1 MYFFDRLEED
11 ARLVLSRVT
20 KPWSVPAEA
29 VRESILLQ
37 GWTYHDEPL
46 PERHL
51 CICDAWN
58 KTILLSPTL
67 VCPKVRNWLLATQ
80 LGRIR
85 LQSRG
90 LLKGLHNKPIYARND
105 TNYALAFLLPLS
117 SMKAHPFM
125 AAAPTVDEQTA
136 QNLVDQASDYFQV
149 PAICIL
155 AAYNFYTGLPS
166 PPEQNSED
174 GWCSAKFPNPA
185 FWASIWNGP

>member
-1 MYFFDRLEED
+1 MPVCDR
-11 ARLVLSRVT
+11 
-20 KPWSVPAEA
+20 
-29 VRESILLQ
+29 
-37 GWTYHDEPL
+37 
-46 PERHL
+46 

-117 SMKAHPFM
+117 RMKAHPFM
-125 AAAPTVDEQTA
+125 AAAPTVDEKTTQP
-136 QNLVDQASDYFQV
+136 LVDQASDYFQV

-155 AAYNFYTGLPS
+155 AAYDFYTGPPS
-166 PPEQNSED
+166 PPEQNPEE